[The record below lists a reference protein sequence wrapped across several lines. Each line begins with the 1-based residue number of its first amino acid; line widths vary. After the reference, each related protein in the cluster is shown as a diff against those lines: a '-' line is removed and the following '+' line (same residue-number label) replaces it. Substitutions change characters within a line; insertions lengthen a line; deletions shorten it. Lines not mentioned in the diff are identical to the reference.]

1 MLKKNG
7 NVDVNFKTHTK
18 RQTELMKNINYVK
31 VIIKEKLRKMTI

>member
-7 NVDVNFKTHTK
+7 NVDVNFKTYTK

-31 VIIKEKLRKMTI
+31 VIIKEKLRKMTF